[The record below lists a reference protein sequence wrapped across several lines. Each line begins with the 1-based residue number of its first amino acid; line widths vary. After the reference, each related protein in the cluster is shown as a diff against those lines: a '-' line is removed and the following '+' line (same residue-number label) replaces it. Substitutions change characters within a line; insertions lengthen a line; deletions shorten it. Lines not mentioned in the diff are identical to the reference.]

1 MNAFRSEEYFG
12 GAAPDHDQAVGFAF
26 LFEIANVFAK
36 LFGEFK
42 FIFSFFDVGTGKVFD
57 VVLIESGLHGPDV
70 LQEFLNLIE
79 VFGFQ
84 DTGLGGGLIG
94 VVGENIPAA
103 ENDVVEFGEWDE
115 LVNFRRA
122 AFGAFAEANGA
133 ELRERADGCG
143 LTAAN

>member
-1 MNAFRSEEYFG
+1 MDSLRLQEYFG
-12 GAAPDHDQAVGFAF
+12 GAAPDHNEAVGFAF
-26 LFEIANVFAK
+26 LFEIANVFAE
-36 LFGEFK
+36 LFGELK
-42 FIFSFFDVGTGKVFD
+42 FILGFFDVRTGKIFD
-57 VVLIESGLHGPDV
+57 VVLVESGLQRLDS

-103 ENDVVEFGEWDE
+103 ENDVIEFSEGDE

-122 AFGAFAEANGA
+122 AFGAFAEAKGA
-133 ELRERADGCG
+133 
-143 LTAAN
+143 